1 MSRARLTSGVSRGGI
16 GFLAL
21 IAYLPALL
29 TKPGRMPTDTKLYLY
44 LDPGRLIS
52 DAPFTWDVRQFGGWV
67 PHQTIAYLW
76 PQGPWYWLWQHL
88 GVTDWIAHRLWIG
101 TLLLLGAWG
110 VMWTARL
117 LGLSRG
123 GALVAAVV
131 YQLSPYVLPYLSR
144 TTAMLL
150 PWAALG
156 WIVGLT
162 IRSVTSGNRWRHPAL
177 LALVLLS
184 CSAVNATAVMMI
196 APAPVL
202 WLLHAVLQRTVS
214 WRTAVAAAARIGVL
228 SIGVSL
234 WWVMMLRTQGQWGAD
249 VLAYSES
256 LQATSL
262 TSTSNEA
269 IRGMGYWLF
278 YVRDPYAFT
287 TTASV
292 HYIQSG
298 VAIVVSFALAA
309 VCMLGLAAV
318 RWSQRR
324 YATLLVF
331 AGIVLA
337 VGVHP
342 IENSSPLMS
351 ALAGN
356 SRSSLALA
364 IRSSTRA
371 LPMSNLGLALG
382 AGALVSALA
391 STRLR
396 IRLFAPGIVIALAV
410 ANFPVLWNGGIV
422 DPALER
428 DEYPPAAWEQAAA
441 DLSATSSEYRVLQLP
456 GSEFGAFRWG
466 YTVDPPLPGMT
477 TKPLVTRD
485 LLPLGSPGVMDL
497 LYALDDKIQTRTLDR
512 ASLAPVARMLGVDH
526 IWIATDLA
534 FDRFRTPR
542 PIEAVSDILGSPDIG
557 DATSYGTPIPND
569 PTVPMIDEHGLVDD
583 RDSTASVPDVEL
595 APVKDPIPIVRAATR
610 TVLLAGSG
618 DGVIAAAAAGL
629 LHGDEAVVYSADH
642 LALASAPGMVVITDS
657 NRDRAHHWRSSQD
670 VVGYTETGGPR
681 PDSLSIDEGDTRL
694 RVFAS
699 QQPSDQTVAVFDDPG
714 FWVRATGYG
723 EPFAYRPESRPSM
736 AVDGDPSTAWTV
748 ADRSDPIGQALEIS
762 GTDGFL
768 TLLQAQE
775 PTANRRIAK
784 VSISYPTGSASPKDV
799 VLDVSS
805 AASPGQ
811 RVAVA
816 AGLPV
821 RITITEVAP
830 VAAGTDPGPSAVGF
844 AELGVGTHSEW
855 IRTPAVDTPSGT
867 PVAIVLNRERV
878 DPMNRWRSD
887 PEPEM
892 RREFSLTSPH
902 IFSGTAR
909 LRLDARADDTALND
923 IYGVTGPTANRR
935 LTGDPSSRGVFAT
948 DGDPSSAWATPFG
961 QAVGSELQLTTSS
974 NSLQRFDVQQP
985 LDEYHS
991 LIVGV
996 RITQGD
1002 TEVDADVGH
1011 PDADGRSTVVLPR
1024 PLHSGP
1030 FTLTITRVAAHTTID
1045 RRYGEPT
1052 ELPAAI
1058 AELSGD
1064 GIPTS
1069 QYIGADHAPFC
1080 LDGALTID
1088 GRSVGISMD
1097 DEAYLA
1103 LRLGEPVERPICSP
1117 TSLDLGVG
1125 THRLATTP
1133 PRGLQ
1138 IDAVTLR
1145 TDPLATAEVTPT
1157 VEVTRTRLT
1166 RTATVANCPSGC
1178 WLILGEGYNRA
1189 WTANLDGN
1197 DLGAPVQIAGGFNGW
1212 WLPGSDHDVTVRMQ
1226 WTAQSPVTIGL
1237 LVSALVTLLCLW
1249 LAWRWPGVRRWRA
1262 PDFVVPPPRFG
1273 RDLLAPD
1280 PILNAVVTAVGIVA
1294 FTALVASPSA
1304 ALLAVVPAVLVL
1316 AVRRVRLAAI
1326 AGVGLSMW
1334 LGADIVRR
1342 QLEHRYL
1349 ADAAWPTRFDDLH
1362 RAGMAVVVLLLAG
1375 AFLARDRQASAD

>member
-1 MSRARLTSGVSRGGI
+1 MSRARLTSGVSRGGV

-21 IAYLPALL
+21 VAYLPALL
-29 TKPGRMPTDTKLYLY
+29 AKPGRMPTDTKLYLY
-44 LDPGRLIS
+44 LDPGRLIT
-52 DAPFTWDVRQFGGWV
+52 DAPFTWDTRQFGGWV

-76 PQGPWYWLWQHL
+76 PQGPWYWMWQHL

-144 TTAMLL
+144 TSAMLL

-162 IRSVTSGNRWRHPAL
+162 IRSVTSGNKWRHPAL

-214 WRTAVAAAARIGVL
+214 WRTALAAATRITVL
-228 SIGVSL
+228 AVGVSL
-234 WWVMMLRTQGQWGAD
+234 WWVFMLRTQGQWGAD

-298 VAIVVSFALAA
+298 VAIAVSFGLAA
-309 VCMLGLAAV
+309 LCMVGLAAV

-324 YATLLVF
+324 YAALLVF
-331 AGIVLA
+331 VGVVLA

-342 IENSSPLMS
+342 IDNASPLMS

-396 IRLFAPGIVIALAV
+396 WRALAPGVVIALAV
-410 ANFPVLWNGGIV
+410 ANFPVLWNGGLV

-441 DLSATSSEYRVLQLP
+441 ALSATSPEYRVMQLP

-512 ASLAPVARMLGVDH
+512 ASLAPVARMLGVDQ

-542 PIEAVSDILGSPDIG
+542 PIEAVNDILGAPDIG
-557 DATSYGTPIPND
+557 FATSFGVPVPND
-569 PTVPMIDEHGLVDD
+569 PTVPMLDEHGLVDD
-583 RDSTASVPDVEL
+583 RDSTGSVPDVEL
-595 APVKDPIPIVRAATR
+595 APVNDPIPIVRASTR
-610 TVLLAGSG
+610 TVLVAGSG
-618 DGVIAAAAAGL
+618 DGVIAAASAGL
-629 LHGDEAVVYSADH
+629 LHGDEAVIYSADH
-642 LALASAPGMVVITDS
+642 LELNSKPAMVVITDS

-670 VVGYTETGGPR
+670 VTGYTESGGPE
-681 PDSLSIDEGDTRL
+681 PDALVADEGDQRL
-694 RVFAS
+694 AVFGS
-699 QQPSDQTVAVFDDPG
+699 SSPSDQTVAVFDEPG
-714 FWVRATGYG
+714 FSIRASGYG
-723 EPFAYRPESRPSM
+723 EPFAYRPESRPAM
-736 AVDGDPSTAWTV
+736 AVDGDPTTAWVV
-748 ADRSDPIGQALEIS
+748 ADRGEPIGQSIEVS
-762 GTDGFL
+762 RTHGRL
-768 TLLQAQE
+768 TLQQAQL
-775 PTANRRIAK
+775 PTANRRISR
-784 VSISYPTGSASPKDV
+784 VRISYPG
-799 VLDVSS
+799 SS
-805 AASPGQ
+805 AASFEVDLDASSMGSPGQ
-811 RVAVA
+811 EISVQT
-816 AGLPV
+816 GLPV
-821 RITITEVAP
+821 RITI
-830 VAAGTDPGPSAVGF
+830 AALSPIPDGTDAGPSGVGF
-844 AELGVGTHSEW
+844 AELGVGPHLEW
-855 IRTPAVDTPSGT
+855 IRTPAVDTPTDT
-867 PVAIVLNRERV
+867 PLAVVLTRERA

-887 PEPEM
+887 PEPVM
-892 RREFSLTSPH
+892 RRQFSLTSPH
-902 IFSGTAR
+902 RFSGSVR
-909 LRLDARADDTALND
+909 LRLDARADDAVLNELE
-923 IYGVTGPTANRR
+923 GATGPVASRR
-935 LTGDPSSRGVFAT
+935 LTGDPTSRGVFAT
-948 DGDPSSAWATPFG
+948 DGNPSSAWATPFG
-961 QAVGSELQLTTSS
+961 RAIGSELKLSTSS
-974 NSLQRFDVQQP
+974 SALRQLDIQQP
-985 LDEYHS
+985 LDDYHS
-991 LIVGV
+991 LIIGV
-996 RITQGD
+996 NITQG
-1002 TEVDADVGH
+1002 TTTFDAEVGH
-1011 PDADGRSTVVLPR
+1011 PDADGRSTVTLPQ
-1024 PLHSGP
+1024 PLAAGP
-1030 FTLTITRVAAHTTID
+1030 FTLTITRLAARTTID

-1052 ELPAAI
+1052 VLPAAI

-1069 QYIGADHAPFC
+1069 QFGAADRTPFC
-1080 LDGALTID
+1080 ANLISVDGEPVGVSLDAETF
-1088 GRSVGISMD
+1088 
-1097 DEAYLA
+1097 AT
-1103 LRLGEPVERPICSP
+1103 LRLGEPVERPLCNP
-1117 TSLDLGVG
+1117 TSLELEAG
-1125 THRLATTP
+1125 THRVTTVQPAGFHVDAITLLSGRTAPAT
-1133 PRGLQ
+1133 
-1138 IDAVTLR
+1138 DA
-1145 TDPLATAEVTPT
+1145 PN
-1157 VEVTRTRLT
+1157 VEVTRTRLA
-1166 RTATVANCPSGC
+1166 RTATVSDCPDGC

-1189 WTANLDGN
+1189 WSASIDGH

-1212 WLPGSDHDVTVRMQ
+1212 WLPGSTEAVTVHMA
-1226 WTAQSPVTIGL
+1226 WNAQTPVTIAL
-1237 LVSALVTLLCLW
+1237 LLSALAVLVCLW
-1249 LAWRWPGVRRWRA
+1249 LAWRWPSALRRRS
-1262 PDFVVPPPRFG
+1262 PEFSVPPPRFG
-1273 RDLLAPD
+1273 RNLLVPD
-1280 PILNAVVTAVGIVA
+1280 PIVNAVVTAAGIMA
-1294 FTALVASPSA
+1294 ATALVAAPSTVALAAIPA
-1304 ALLAVVPAVLVL
+1304 ALVLL
-1316 AVRRVRLAAI
+1316 LRRVRLAAVV
-1326 AGVGLSMW
+1326 GTGLSLW
-1334 LGADIVRR
+1334 LGGLVVSR
-1342 QLEHRYL
+1342 QLEHRWL

-1362 RAGMAVVVLLLAG
+1362 RPGMLVVVLLLAG
-1375 AFLARDRQASAD
+1375 ALLGRDRQAGID